1 MGRSPGA
8 VTWVHCP
15 PGRGGGAIP
24 VSSAVQMRLDRIL
37 TLAPNQ
43 DTERGG
49 GRRPGSE
56 APGGGVAGREAS
68 GAPDHGL
75 RSPPTPRA
83 GSALRSSTRMAGD
96 LGAGFRGAPGF
107 VGAADSLLPQ
117 FWVLRPRHQRATLL
131 VYVSIDAHTQADGA
145 QCSHRPALPATP
157 WATACHSA
165 WGALCAPMT
174 RLPTPALLRPLSPR
188 RMKPSLAFWEC

>member
-37 TLAPNQ
+37 SLAPNQ
-43 DTERGG
+43 DTERGV
-49 GRRPGSE
+49 GRRHGSE

-68 GAPDHGL
+68 GAAPDHGL

-107 VGAADSLLPQ
+107 VGTADSLLPQ
-117 FWVLRPRHQRATLL
+117 FWFCSPDINAPRFWFTSRLTHTHRPTALSAHTGLHRRPPRGRPRAT
-131 VYVSIDAHTQADGA
+131 
-145 QCSHRPALPATP
+145 
-157 WATACHSA
+157 
-165 WGALCAPMT
+165 
-174 RLPTPALLRPLSPR
+174 R
-188 RMKPSLAFWEC
+188 RGEHCVPQ